1 MPPLF
6 PQPSVSPNPVT
17 VGLNA
22 DMIQSF
28 IHTSSVIRGSY
39 LINLVFLLTSV
50 ATVIV
55 SKIQQFTTL
64 DDRDHWVSEVDY
76 QGTCQKTGMNS
87 LVKGCQKLVSNVVDH
102 QQLQLLGSTALVLIA
117 DQRLIVFDSL
127 WQNVRDCI
135 EREVMLSLLR
145 LDMCTVINS
154 IVFCIIFP
162 LLIITNPTTA
172 WYFQL
177 CIQILLLC
185 LNPKLYYM
193 ELVIYC
199 HPFRVSYCLTSL

>member
-1 MPPLF
+1 
-6 PQPSVSPNPVT
+6 
-17 VGLNA
+17 
-22 DMIQSF
+22 MIQSF

-102 QQLQLLGSTALVLIA
+102 QQL
-117 DQRLIVFDSL
+117 
-127 WQNVRDCI
+127 
-135 EREVMLSLLR
+135 
-145 LDMCTVINS
+145 
-154 IVFCIIFP
+154 
-162 LLIITNPTTA
+162 
-172 WYFQL
+172 
-177 CIQILLLC
+177 
-185 LNPKLYYM
+185 
-193 ELVIYC
+193 
-199 HPFRVSYCLTSL
+199 

>member
-22 DMIQSF
+22 DVIHSLFISHQSSEV
-28 IHTSSVIRGSY
+28 HT
-39 LINLVFLLTSV
+39 LLTQFLPTFV
-50 ATVIV
+50 ATFIV

-76 QGTCQKTGMNS
+76 QGTCQKTGINS

-102 QQLQLLGSTALVLIA
+102 QQLQLLGRTALVLIA

-127 WQNVRDCI
+127 WQNVSVCV
-135 EREVMLSLLR
+135 EREVQLFFITSGYV
-145 LDMCTVINS
+145 CAVINY

-162 LLIITNPTTA
+162 LLIITNRSTA
-172 WYFQL
+172 WYFQP
-177 CIQILLLC
+177 CIKILLLC
-185 LNPKLYYM
+185 INRKLYYM
-193 ELVIYC
+193 ELVIYR
-199 HPFRVSYCLTSL
+199 HPC